1 MATDLVRPRGLRPGD
16 RVGIIS
22 PAGPVDTEALRPGIL
37 MLEEAGYEV
46 VVGDYACGGDGYLA
60 ARDEQRLDDL
70 HRMFADPGIAAVF
83 CSRGGY
89 GSFRILPEIR
99 YEVMRRNP
107 KIFVGYSDITALHAA
122 VFKYAGLVT
131 FHGPMVREFPVKSP
145 ENFQALLSLLRGERP
160 DEFALTPGQVLVRG
174 KARGPLLGGNLTTLC
189 HLVGTPYM
197 PRLDGC
203 LLIVEE
209 RGEAAYRVDRLLTHL
224 WVSGRL
230 DKLAGLAAGMFLD
243 CGPQEAV
250 YEILES
256 LGRRLGVP
264 VVTGLP
270 FGHGE
275 ENRALPL
282 GVPAELDTY
291 GGTLSITDAGV
302 V

>member
-1 MATDLVRPRGLRPGD
+1 
-16 RVGIIS
+16 
-22 PAGPVDTEALRPGIL
+22 
-37 MLEEAGYEV
+37 AGYEV

-291 GGTLSITDAGV
+291 GGTLAITDAGV

>member
-131 FHGPMVREFPVKSP
+131 FHGPMVRELPVKSP

-264 VVTGLP
+264 VVTDLP

-291 GGTLSITDAGV
+291 GGTLAITDAGV